1 MQKRVAVVTGASRGV
16 GKGVA
21 LELCQA
27 GFMVYITGR
36 SAADMSY
43 IQGKGAAIVC
53 DHSNDQQVERMFA
66 QISQEQGRID
76 VLVNNAWGGYENMMW
91 KTASSH
97 GRVHS
102 GNSPYGAGT
111 QCSRQA
117 SVRPMWPAGWQRH

>member
-43 IQGKGAAIVC
+43 IQGTRRR
-53 DHSNDQQVERMFA
+53 DPMR
-66 QISQEQGRID
+66 SQRRS
-76 VLVNNAWGGYENMMW
+76 AGGTHVYANQ
-91 KTASSH
+91 
-97 GRVHS
+97 
-102 GNSPYGAGT
+102 PGAG
-111 QCSRQA
+111 
-117 SVRPMWPAGWQRH
+117 PH